1 MKKDKILIT
10 GGAGCLGMNLV
21 NHFLNQGI
29 EVLVIDNYTTSDKGS
44 LDAFKKVKII
54 EGSINNQ
61 KIVHDAFDNF
71 RPNIVIHSAASYKDP
86 NDWETDC
93 ITNILGTLNIAQT
106 SKKFNVSYK
115 EKIANFFFNKSSD
128 MLVKN
133 IDKFEIAK
141 KFKFMIN
148 VIKRDYEV

>member
-1 MKKDKILIT
+1 M
-10 GGAGCLGMNLV
+10 
-21 NHFLNQGI
+21 
-29 EVLVIDNYTTSDKGS
+29 LVISTADNQLNNLKHLKKNKLIKYVGS
-44 LDAFKKVKII
+44 
-54 EGSINNQ
+54 
-61 KIVHDAFDNF
+61 
-71 RPNIVIHSAASYKDP
+71 
-86 NDWETDC
+86 
-93 ITNILGTLNIAQT
+93 

-148 VIKRDYEV
+148 VIKRDNEV